1 MAKTVAVTLDDHQER
16 FVRAQVK
23 GHHFSSADEVVSEGL
38 RLLEQREAENDR
50 IRQALIEGEKSGVVE
65 TTVSEIF
72 AEVIAENREQCG

>member
-23 GHHFSSADEVVSEGL
+23 EHRFSSADEVVSEGL

-50 IRQALIEGEKSGVVE
+50 IRQALIEGEKSGI
-65 TTVSEIF
+65 SNRSLDEIF
-72 AEVIAENREQCG
+72 EAAMTRLDVRNA

>member
-1 MAKTVAVTLDDHQER
+1 MAKTVAVTLNDHQEL

-23 GHHFSSADEVVSEGL
+23 EHRFSSADEVVSEGL

-72 AEVIAENREQCG
+72 AEVIAENREQRG